1 MRKILYVLV
10 LVLFGFNATADDE
23 LAADKIY
30 FFTHNGC
37 PYCETAEEY
46 IAQNMADAA
55 IETVSIDKPG
65 GMFLFR
71 KCVQKFKL
79 GREVGTPLFCMGD
92 DYLMGWSEE
101 NQKRFAELRKKFGK

>member
-1 MRKILYVLV
+1 MRKILLA
-10 LVLFGFNATADDE
+10 LTLILFGFNAKADDE
-23 LAADKIY
+23 LAGDKIY

-37 PYCETAEEY
+37 PYCEAAEAY
-46 IAQNMADAA
+46 ISQNMPEAA

-92 DYLMGWSEE
+92 DYLMGWSDE
-101 NQKRFAELRKKFGK
+101 NQQRFVDLSKKFGK

>member
-1 MRKILYVLV
+1 MRKVLLALA
-10 LVLFGFNATADDE
+10 LVLFVFNAVADED
-23 LAADKIY
+23 LANDKIY

-37 PYCETAEEY
+37 PYCEAAEAY
-46 IAQNMADAA
+46 INQNMQDVA
-55 IETVSIDKPG
+55 IEQVDIDKPG

-71 KCVQKFKL
+71 KYVQKFKL

-101 NQKRFAELRKKFGK
+101 NQRKLVELSKKFGK

>member
-1 MRKILYVLV
+1 MRKFLLTLAFIL
-10 LVLFGFNATADDE
+10 FSGQAMAEDE
-23 LAADKIY
+23 LARDKIY

-37 PYCETAEEY
+37 PYCEMAEEY
-46 IAQNMADAA
+46 IANNMQNTA
-55 IETVSIDKPG
+55 IELVSIDKPG
-65 GMFLFR
+65 GMYLFS

-101 NQKRFAELRKKFGK
+101 NQRKFVEMSKKFSK

>member
-1 MRKILYVLV
+1 MRKILLILA
-10 LVLFGFNATADDE
+10 LVLFGFKAMADDK
-23 LAADKIY
+23 LASDKIY
-30 FFTHNGC
+30 FFTHKGC
-37 PYCETAEEY
+37 PYCEMAEAY
-46 IAQNMADAA
+46 IGQNMQDVA
-55 IETVSIDKPG
+55 IEQVDIDKPG

-101 NQKRFAELRKKFGK
+101 NQRQLVEMSKKFSK